1 MKMTTSV
8 MYMLN
13 TQLVRNVKRTQI
25 NVLLTHDIIRL
36 VISLKHVFYPLTHD
50 EECYILMVK
59 DINFRAILYISRS
72 KFFIITRLHLVAI

>member
-25 NVLLTHDIIRL
+25 NVLLTYYIVRF
-36 VISLKHVFYPLTHD
+36 VISLKHVFYHLTHD
-50 EECYILMVK
+50 EQCYILMIT

-72 KFFIITRLHLVAI
+72 TFFIITRLHLVAT

>member
-1 MKMTTSV
+1 MTTSV

-25 NVLLTHDIIRL
+25 NVLLTHDIVRL
-36 VISLKHVFYPLTHD
+36 VISLKHVFYHLTHD
-50 EECYILMVK
+50 KECYILMIK